1 MIAKIECFLL
11 PIVFR
16 NKYPENKVA
25 NRQLHGHPVFYRT
38 LELPQHFLNTL
49 LIGVSEMKALE
60 LVDFFGLRKIK
71 HSAASIVG
79 RCFHCDMTD

>member
-1 MIAKIECFLL
+1 MMINPDLNKNPEEQQGILLIGRSQMIAKIGCFLL

-38 LELPQHFLNTL
+38 LELP
-49 LIGVSEMKALE
+49 
-60 LVDFFGLRKIK
+60 
-71 HSAASIVG
+71 
-79 RCFHCDMTD
+79 